1 MALSSTKMKVSSGND
16 AGGTGK
22 ALREKLFDMLIDMSD
37 QQCAVVWEAFK
48 LSEADPSKSPEECV
62 KLAAERLGMSL
73 DEIRVERPDTADV
86 PPQFQT

>member
-1 MALSSTKMKVSSGND
+1 MKVSSGND

-48 LSEADPSKSPEECV
+48 LSDADPSKSPEECV